1 MWQKRIG
8 DGNFTFDFGGSPFSD
23 KAIRV
28 NFLGRVE
35 FNWFNWTRA
44 PEELW

>member
-8 DGNFTFDFGGSPFSD
+8 DGHFTFDFGGTPFS
-23 KAIRV
+23 AIRV

-35 FNWFNWTRA
+35 FNWTRA